1 MASRTVGVKNGYRNT
16 QFSLPVVIPINELY
30 LLVVVYT
37 RVTENDKYH
46 ISKRNELVILD
57 LSYISN

>member
-1 MASRTVGVKNGYRNT
+1 MRNNLY
-16 QFSLPVVIPINELY
+16 SLPVVIPINELY